1 MIIEKIRT
9 IEFDSKFD
17 EIDPRYI
24 NGYYTL
30 ENINPQNIK
39 EVKKNFN
46 FFKIIQKTKIS
57 IKFHRYIRKK
67 KRF

>member
-39 EVKKNFN
+39 EVKKEF
-46 FFKIIQKTKIS
+46 
-57 IKFHRYIRKK
+57 
-67 KRF
+67 